1 MRVAV
6 VAGPDPGHSFPA
18 IALCQRFRA
27 AADTPTLFTGVEWL
41 EAARAAGIDAV
52 ELDGLA
58 ATDRDLDAGARIHRR
73 AAQMAVLNVP
83 RLRALEPELVVSDVI
98 TACGGMAAEL
108 LGIPWVELNPHPLY
122 LPSKGLPPIGSGLA
136 AGTGIRGRLR
146 DATMRALTGRSWR
159 AGLRQRAA
167 VRVEIG
173 LPARDPGP
181 LRRLIATL
189 PALEVPRPDWPAEA
203 VVVGPLHFEPTD
215 RVLAIPAG
223 TGPVVVVAPSTA
235 LTGTAGLTEVAL
247 QSLTP
252 GETVPSGS
260 RLVVSRLSGAD
271 LTVPPWAVAGLGSQ
285 AELLTRAD
293 LVICGGGHGM
303 VAKTLLA
310 GVPMVVVPG
319 GGDQWEIA
327 NRVVRQGSAV
337 LIRPLTADAL
347 VAAVNEVLSSRGSG
361 RPRGGRP
368 PASPVRPIRCGSATT
383 RLRWRGSAL
392 GMLAGVRLTEF
403 HERVALHFGAAYGS
417 SVLLDHVL
425 TGFDG
430 RSAAQ
435 AIEDGVEPRDVWRA
449 LCADFDVPH
458 DRW

>member
-260 RLVVSRLSGAD
+260 RLVGVAFERSRPDGAA
-271 LTVPPWAVAGLGSQ
+271 L
-285 AELLTRAD
+285 
-293 LVICGGGHGM
+293 GGGR
-303 VAKTLLA
+303 A
-310 GVPMVVVPG
+310 GQPGRAAHAGRSGDLRRWSWDGGQDAAGRGAHG
-319 GGDQWEIA
+319 GG
-327 NRVVRQGSAV
+327 S
-337 LIRPLTADAL
+337 
-347 VAAVNEVLSSRGSG
+347 
-361 RPRGGRP
+361 
-368 PASPVRPIRCGSATT
+368 
-383 RLRWRGSAL
+383 RWRGSV
-392 GMLAGVRLTEF
+392 GDRQPGSPAG
-403 HERVALHFGAAYGS
+403 
-417 SVLLDHVL
+417 
-425 TGFDG
+425 
-430 RSAAQ
+430 
-435 AIEDGVEPRDVWRA
+435 
-449 LCADFDVPH
+449 
-458 DRW
+458 